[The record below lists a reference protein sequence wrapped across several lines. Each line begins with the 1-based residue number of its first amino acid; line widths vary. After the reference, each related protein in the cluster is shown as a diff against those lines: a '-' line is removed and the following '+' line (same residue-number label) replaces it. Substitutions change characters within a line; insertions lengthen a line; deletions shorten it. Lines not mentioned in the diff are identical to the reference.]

1 MIRFLER
8 CYVNFIVF
16 KNESS
21 ALMGRVS
28 VFVLSGGLNLIR
40 FSVYLNQLQEFPFKK
55 HNGGKSTPQ
64 NYY

>member
-1 MIRFLER
+1 MIWFLER

-21 ALMGRVS
+21 VLMGRVS

-40 FSVYLNQLQEFPFKK
+40 FSVYLNQLQDI
-55 HNGGKSTPQ
+55 SI
-64 NYY
+64 